1 MDIRPEC
8 VPCLLKRVLFQSKLA
23 DNGTEF
29 DSVSAALLTFS
40 KEFKEGRNSAEVAT
54 LVHTNAYATMDVLD
68 PYLEL
73 KIRADEVAGDL
84 LKKAQN
90 YVNNSE
96 DRLRASITV
105 SLTGNIMDF
114 GQSTSIDDPDM
125 FVEIFDEL
133 LAQGIGSDD
142 TDDLNKCLQEPGH
155 IMYIFDNCGE
165 SQLDKIFIR
174 ELKKTG
180 KRVIGVVRGK
190 PILNDVTME
199 DALRIGL
206 DKELDGIIDT
216 GSFAIGVPTNVP
228 DTLSNAISKSCLII
242 AKGMANYESLD
253 KRDLGVPI
261 AFMLRAKCVPVADS
275 LKVEVGTSVV
285 RVLSGC
291 N

>member
-275 LKVEVGTSVV
+275 LKVEVGTNVV